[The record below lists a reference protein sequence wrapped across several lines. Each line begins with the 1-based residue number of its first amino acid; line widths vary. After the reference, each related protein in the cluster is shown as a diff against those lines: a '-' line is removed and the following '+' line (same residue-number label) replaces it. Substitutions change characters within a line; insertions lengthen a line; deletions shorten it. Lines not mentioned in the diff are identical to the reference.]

1 MARDQNNSQLGQ
13 LIKAAYRKYIYS
25 LLLLL
30 FLNLYPVIVFIPYD
44 NLPFGFAAPAI
55 FCV

>member
-1 MARDQNNSQLGQ
+1 MAREQSNSQLGQ

-30 FLNLYPVIVFIPYD
+30 LHLYPVIVFIPYD
-44 NLPFGFAAPAI
+44 NLPFCFSAPAI
-55 FCV
+55 F